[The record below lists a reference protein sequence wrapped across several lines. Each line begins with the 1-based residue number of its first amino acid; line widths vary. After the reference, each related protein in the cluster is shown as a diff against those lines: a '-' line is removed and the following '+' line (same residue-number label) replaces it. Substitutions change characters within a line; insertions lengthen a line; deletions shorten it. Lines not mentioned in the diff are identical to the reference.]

1 MNKVR
6 EGTNDYL
13 AQIVL
18 IIIGAVV
25 QVLVTVV
32 PDLAQYQEIISQL
45 IWMIVAAILGISVQK
60 GLQKSGK

>member
-25 QVLVTVV
+25 HVLVTVV